1 MIAAALLSCAL
12 SASAAVPE
20 AVPAPPVALTV
31 AASASA
37 PVTPDLLARWSIPVE
52 KYMAMSPEKKAQLRD
67 DLAAGEAIRLH
78 RLDLIRLI
86 RPQDWVSFVDAKGFL
101 TPDGDRLVAAREAAL
116 KKSGLAVPVGV
127 DIQRADGRPMTAE
140 DFTRARAVLDG
151 VFDGAAAL
159 GPGQAKAGSE
169 LVFDA
174 RVRNETVRSITV
186 TNPKTGLS
194 VEVGQLGVD
203 GRTNLIAPSPYGN
216 LTKSIESKPESWV
229 DYRVKAQIGYVDLKA
244 RFFNDGPDPRIGRM
258 TELAGALGAPQKDI
272 DAIRQNLS
280 YDDAYRAQGLVIS
293 SVLAQLGR
301 AYHLGGP
308 VDVGWSVTSLTKMMH
323 LAPNQAFDESVG
335 FRVRLP
341 GDEIFVGVFA
351 GAMQNISPIGNRA
364 YQELMQTGTVKAGLN
379 LETAPHWT
387 TALWGRV
394 PGMDDAAFSL
404 SVGQRY
410 NRDTTVTQGEAA
422 LMTSFRR
429 VPVAVRAQIS
439 RERGDAIEYDREKAR
454 LQVDAQLSDRTLAYL
469 AYERDRIQYGNAEL
483 NSNAVIAGV
492 TINLDGKRGDS
503 RLTVDHLFG
512 GEYETKGQPL
522 RPFLPEA
529 TKVVTS
535 AISDGLQAAERA
547 TDLARLVDAGATAA
561 QLDAGL
567 NSLSLALSRLSPEAA
582 GALVDR
588 LGALPLSDAQKRLL
602 SDALLRVVPA
612 GSAADQRLRQALADA
627 MGPGVNAALARLRDG
642 ASRQQLLDSLRTDAG
657 NALRL
662 LNLIADRETWNAV
675 AVSAGRRALLQALSK
690 DQKIDIPVLDK
701 SITIQTNA
709 PVIIAAMG
717 ALNSRLSP
725 MAPVK
730 REDAEPFLLRLAG
743 NELGLPAGPVTSE
756 MVAARLVQM
765 GQDRLVGELD
775 KRLAPAIDRLVASG
789 SYDRGQ
795 ITTSIFSSLPPTA
808 ADALRARYGANL
820 EGLLPPAG
828 ATAEQMRDFLKNR
841 LGAELSSALG
851 AEFKGAAARAV
862 AEMTSWAAD
871 LLRRELNLATI
882 QMMLAA
888 EELDR
893 LTVDHGKKAG
903 DFGVEMI
910 ARSFNQLDARKR
922 DKMSEGV
929 REVKRVAFENFAE
942 GERVLAARL
951 TTMGRERLS
960 EMTLD
965 PSWPQG
971 FEITIAEGDWAPLL
985 SAYGD
990 GAFFDLVKRF
1000 ADKRRATG
1008 KTAPFTLR
1016 IEMGDERSAL
1026 GGTSIWNEKDGNMK
1040 IVLSPPKDQR
1050 EADFRLRYLE
1060 SYIK

>member
-1 MIAAALLSCAL
+1 MAL
-12 SASAAVPE
+12 
-20 AVPAPPVALTV
+20 PP
-31 AASASA
+31 
-37 PVTPDLLARWSIPVE
+37 D
-52 KYMAMSPEKKAQLRD
+52 KKAQLRE
-67 DLAAGEAIRLH
+67 DLDAGERIRLH

-86 RPQDWVSFVDAKGFL
+86 RPKDWASFVDAKGFL

-116 KKSGLAVPVGV
+116 KSRGLAVPVGV
-127 DIQRADGRPMTAE
+127 DIQRADGKPMTAE

-151 VFDGAAAL
+151 VFDGTAAL
-159 GPGQAKAGSE
+159 DPSQAKAGSE

-174 RVRNETVRSITV
+174 RVRNETVRSVTV

-203 GRTNLIAPSPYGN
+203 GRTNLLAPSPYGN
-216 LTKSIESKPESWV
+216 LTKSWESKPESWV
-229 DYRVKAQIGYVDLKA
+229 DYRVKAQVAYVDMKA
-244 RFFNDGPDPRIGRM
+244 RFFSDGPDPRIGRM
-258 TELAGALGAPQKDI
+258 VDLAGALGAPQKELDT
-272 DAIRQNLS
+272 IRQSLT

-293 SVLAQLGR
+293 SLLAQMGR

-308 VDVGWSVTSLTKMMH
+308 VDIAWSATSLTKMMH
-323 LAPNQAFDESVG
+323 LAPNQAFDETVG

-341 GDEIFVGVFA
+341 GEELFVGIFGGV
-351 GAMQNISPIGNRA
+351 MQNISPIGNHA

-394 PGMDDAAFSL
+394 PGMDDATFSV
-404 SVGQRY
+404 SAGQRY
-410 NRDTTVTQGEAA
+410 NHDTTVTQADAA

-429 VPVAVRAQIS
+429 VPVAVRASVS
-439 RERGDAIEYDREKAR
+439 REKGDAIEFERQKAR
-454 LQVDAQLSDRTLAYL
+454 LQVDAQLSERTLAYL
-469 AYERDRIQYGNAEL
+469 AYERDRIQYGNAEI

-492 TINLDGKRGDS
+492 TINLDGKRGDA

-522 RPFLPEA
+522 HPFLPQA
-529 TKVVTS
+529 TKVVTT

-547 TDLARLVDAGATAA
+547 SDLASLVAAGAAPA
-561 QLDAGL
+561 QIDAGL
-567 NSLSLALSRLSPEAA
+567 NSLSLALSRLGPEAA
-582 GALVDR
+582 GALIDR
-588 LGALPLSDAQKRLL
+588 LGTLPLNDQQRRLL
-602 SDALLRVVPA
+602 SDALLRVVPVGTA
-612 GSAADQRLRQALADA
+612 VDQRLQQAITDA
-627 MGPGVNAALARLRDG
+627 MGPGMAAVLARVRDG
-642 ASRQQLLDSLRTDAG
+642 ASRQQLLDALRTDAG
-657 NALRL
+657 NAIRL
-662 LNLIADRETWNAV
+662 LNLISDQETWNAV

-690 DQKIDIPVLDK
+690 SQKIDIPVLDK
-701 SITIQTNA
+701 TITFQTNA

-730 REDAEPFLLRLAG
+730 REDAEPWLLRLAG
-743 NELGLPAGPVTSE
+743 DQLGLPAGAVTSD
-756 MVAARLVQM
+756 MVAARLIQM
-765 GQDRLVGELD
+765 GQDRLIGELD
-775 KRLAPAIDRLVASG
+775 RRLAPAIDRLVASG
-789 SYDRGQ
+789 VYDRGQ
-795 ITTSIFSSLPPTA
+795 ITSSIFASLPPTA
-808 ADALRARYGANL
+808 ADALRARFGPNL

-828 ATAEQMRDFLKNR
+828 ATADQMRDFLKNR
-841 LGAELSSALG
+841 LATELSGALG
-851 AEFKGAAARAV
+851 AEFKGAAAKAV

-903 DFGVEMI
+903 DLGVEMI
-910 ARSFNQLDARKR
+910 ARSFEQLDARKR
-922 DKMSEGV
+922 GKMSDGV
-929 REVKRVAFENFAE
+929 REAKRVAFANFAD
-942 GERVLAARL
+942 GERALAARL
-951 TTMGRERLS
+951 TTLGRERLS

-971 FEITIAEGDWAPLL
+971 FEIRIAEGDWAPLL

-990 GAFFDLVKRF
+990 GAFFDLLKRC
-1000 ADKRRATG
+1000 AEKRRASG

-1016 IEMGDERSAL
+1016 FELGDERSAL

-1040 IVLSPPKDQR
+1040 IVLSAPKDQR
-1050 EADFRLRYLE
+1050 DADFRLRNLE
-1060 SYIK
+1060 GYIK